1 MNPTNTI
8 SVNKLAG
15 TRVLV
20 IGGTSG
26 IGFAVARAA
35 LEHGASVFLASSQA
49 RKVDDAL
56 TRLRTLYP
64 DPGSQ
69 SRIAGGCACNLGDP
83 ATSET
88 HVRSL
93 LEQATTTTS
102 TTGKTFLDH
111 IVYTAGDALG
121 LKPVTDPTLTVA
133 DIHAAGTV
141 RVLGALMV
149 AKHARS
155 YMRVSARSSITFTS
169 GVNGHR
175 PARGWA
181 LAAASGGAVEGMARG
196 LAVDLAPVR
205 VNTVSPSAVLTE
217 LFDTFGDE
225 EAKLAAVERY
235 AEETLVGEIGRPE
248 EVAEAYVYLM
258 KDRFVTGTV
267 VHSEGGKLLK

>member
-35 LEHGASVFLASSQA
+35 LEHGANVFLASSQA
-49 RKVDDAL
+49 SKVDDAL

-83 ATSET
+83 ATLET
-88 HVRSL
+88 HVRDL
-93 LEQATTTTS
+93 LEQATTTTTS
-102 TTGKTFLDH
+102 TATERTLLDH

-205 VNTVSPSAVLTE
+205 VNTVSPGAVLTE
-217 LFDTFGDE
+217 LF
-225 EAKLAAVERY
+225 
-235 AEETLVGEIGRPE
+235 
-248 EVAEAYVYLM
+248 
-258 KDRFVTGTV
+258 
-267 VHSEGGKLLK
+267 

>member
-1 MNPTNTI
+1 MNSTNTI
-8 SVNKLAG
+8 PVNKLAG

-35 LEHGASVFLASSQA
+35 LEHGANVFLASSQTK
-49 RKVDDAL
+49 KVDEAL
-56 TRLRTLYP
+56 TRLKTLYP
-64 DPGSQ
+64 EPEYHA
-69 SRIAGGCACNLGDP
+69 RVAGGCACNLGDP
-83 ATSET
+83 ATLET
-88 HVRSL
+88 NVRNL
-93 LEQATTTTS
+93 LEQATTS
-102 TTGKTFLDH
+102 TTGKTLLDH
-111 IVYTAGDALG
+111 IVYTAGDALS

-133 DIHAAGTV
+133 GIHAAGTV

-149 AKHARS
+149 AKHAQR
-155 YMRVSARSSITFTS
+155 YMRVSTRSSITFTS

-175 PARGWA
+175 PAPGWA

-205 VNTVSPSAVLTE
+205 VNTVSPGAVLTE
-217 LFDTFGDE
+217 LLDNFGDE
-225 EAKLAAVERY
+225 KAKLAAVERY
-235 AEETLVGEIGRPE
+235 AEETLVREIGRPE
-248 EVAEAYVYLM
+248 DVAEAYVYLM